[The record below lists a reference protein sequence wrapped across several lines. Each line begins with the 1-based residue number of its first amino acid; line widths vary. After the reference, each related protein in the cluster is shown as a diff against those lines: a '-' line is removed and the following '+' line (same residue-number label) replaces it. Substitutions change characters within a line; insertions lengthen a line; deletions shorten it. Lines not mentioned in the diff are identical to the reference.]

1 MVFRVQLG
9 RFRRMMG
16 CVVEVTLRR
25 VSMMSR
31 FLMVGSVMVFC
42 RFMMM
47 LGGMFV
53 VLRCLAMV
61 LCCFLGHTVF
71 SFSMISRPQG
81 DWALMVKLT

>member
-53 VLRCLAMV
+53 VLCCFAMV
-61 LCCFLGHTVF
+61 FCCFFGHIAF
-71 SFSMISRPQG
+71 SFKRSAGPEER
-81 DWALMVKLT
+81 